1 MKSKASMS
9 FNPIVGFVKAQ
20 LHNFLFSALIFT
32 IITVGISFACGSN
45 SLYGYDVENIS
56 YKDPRNIGF
65 AVVIML
71 ASFVFA
77 SFSFKPFLAKNESD
91 TFLSLP
97 IKKSSLLSFQTAFG
111 LAIIVISSLISFGLI
126 YPALN
131 LTKFTSFKVYFDSF
145 CSIFCEIVLPMM
157 IYYMISVI
165 LIMRSGNFF
174 SSFLMLAA
182 FGIISYF
189 VGGFVN
195 SKIGF
200 ASVGTGIFEI
210 TDSFQPYYFSSSIF
224 LPTKIIV
231 CLLKAI
237 FPITNGNCN
246 IYILSNIVNIAFLL
260 VTILLFGL
268 SIKSVVLGEMN
279 KPFAIKPLLKT
290 FPIALLCV
298 AASCIIN
305 LLLSFAVISIG
316 IVCVIICGVII
327 YLYKKDLKTAISNM
341 LILLIIT
348 AVPLACLFTDKPISN
363 KMTYSIPNIN
373 DIECIYFDPITPY
386 SKADSD
392 NGFSAECDGV
402 RYKFSDIKSIE
413 LIMKLHNDILDNIKK
428 YDLVNNDAVKINDEL
443 MLSSV
448 DSSYNIDDFRN
459 DKFDTSEYDQAEDE
473 WGMFDKNDADEEY
486 WTYMFDYETSTDIAP
501 NISLR
506 VVGSEEL
513 SMYDE
518 IPTYYKATFYYQLKD
533 GRMFKRLY
541 TPIPISWIRDDMNT
555 FLQSDE
561 MIKLQKSNN
570 ENTTEYDETEADY
583 YDEYID
589 DYE

>member
-20 LHNFLFSALIFT
+20 IHNFLFSALIFT

-56 YKDPRNIGF
+56 YNDPRSVGF

-71 ASFVFA
+71 AAFVFA
-77 SFSFKPFLAKNESD
+77 AFSFKPFLAKNESD

-111 LAIIVISSLISFGLI
+111 LVIIVLSLLISFGLI

-131 LTKFTSFKVYFDSF
+131 LTKFTSFKIYFDSF
-145 CSIFCEIVLPMM
+145 CSIFCEIILPMM

-174 SSFLMLAA
+174 SSFLMVAV
-182 FGIISYF
+182 FGLISF
-189 VGGFVN
+189 FIGGFIN

-200 ASVGTGIFEI
+200 SSVGTGIFEI
-210 TDSFQPYYFSSSIF
+210 TDSFQPYYFSSSIL
-224 LPTKIIV
+224 LPTKIIT
-231 CLLKAI
+231 CLIKAI
-237 FPITNGNCN
+237 LPITNGSCN
-246 IYILSNIVNIAFLL
+246 IYILSNIVNMIMFA
-260 VTILLFGL
+260 VMILLFAL

-279 KPFAIKPLLKT
+279 KPFAIKPMLKT
-290 FPIALLCV
+290 LPIALLCV
-298 AASCIIN
+298 TSSCIVTIVPSYIV
-305 LLLSFAVISIG
+305 LIIG
-316 IVCVIICGVII
+316 IICVLICFEII
-327 YLYKKDLKTAISNM
+327 YLYKNNIKTAIYNA
-341 LILLIIT
+341 LALLIIT
-348 AVPLACLFTDKPISN
+348 VIPLACLFTDKPISD
-363 KMTYSIPNIN
+363 KMTYAVPNIN
-373 DIECIYFDPITPY
+373 DIECIYFDPATPVTKST
-386 SKADSD
+386 SKDYNATYEIG
-392 NGFSAECDGV
+392 N
-402 RYKFSDIKSIE
+402 RYKFSDKESIE
-413 LIMKLHNDILDNIKK
+413 LILKMHNDILDNIRK
-428 YDLVNNDAVKINDEL
+428 YDLINNDAVRVNDEL

-448 DSSYNIDDFRN
+448 DLSYNYDRFRS
-459 DKFDTSEYDQAEDE
+459 DKFDNNDYDQTQDE

-486 WTYMFDYETSTDIAP
+486 WTYMFDYETATDITP

-506 VVGSEEL
+506 VVGSEEI

-541 TPIPISWIRDDMNT
+541 TPIPVSWIRDDMNSL
-555 FLQSDE
+555 LQSDE
-561 MIKLQKSNN
+561 MVKLKQTNN
-570 ENTTEYDETEADY
+570 TDTTEYDETEADDY
-583 YDEYID
+583 EYID